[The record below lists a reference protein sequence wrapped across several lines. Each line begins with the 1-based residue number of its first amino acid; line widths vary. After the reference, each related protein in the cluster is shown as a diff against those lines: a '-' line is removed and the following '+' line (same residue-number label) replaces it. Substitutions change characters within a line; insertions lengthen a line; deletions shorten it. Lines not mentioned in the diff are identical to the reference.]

1 MPALATIP
9 RKFFMTIVGETKIFC
24 DKNKFKQ
31 DLSTNS
37 ALQRILEAKFQ
48 QIECNYTQENTRNE

>member
-1 MPALATIP
+1 
-9 RKFFMTIVGETKIFC
+9 MTIVGETKIFC

-48 QIECNYTQENTRNE
+48 QIECNYTQENTTNE

>member
-1 MPALATIP
+1 
-9 RKFFMTIVGETKIFC
+9 MTIVGETKIFC
-24 DKNKFKQ
+24 DKKKKKKIKHY
-31 DLSTNS
+31 LSTNS

>member
-1 MPALATIP
+1 
-9 RKFFMTIVGETKIFC
+9 MTIVGETKIFW

-31 DLSTNS
+31 SLSTNS